1 MRPID
6 CLLERP
12 SNIAVA
18 VAMMVIT
25 FFLVVIGLTVLPV
38 LGIFLAIPVFFI
50 GMTFFF
56 APRSQ
61 ECSIRS

>member
-6 CLLERP
+6 CLIERP
-12 SNIAVA
+12 ANIGVA
-18 VAMMVIT
+18 AALMVMALGLI
-25 FFLVVIGLTVLPV
+25 VIGLTVLPV
-38 LGIFLAIPVFFI
+38 LGIFLAIPVFLLSVAFL
-50 GMTFFF
+50 F

>member
-1 MRPID
+1 MKPID

-12 SNIAVA
+12 SKIAVA
-18 VAMMVIT
+18 VALMVIT

>member
-1 MRPID
+1 MKPID

-18 VAMMVIT
+18 VALMVMT

-38 LGIFLAIPVFFI
+38 LGIFLAMPVFFI

-56 APRSQ
+56 APRSK
-61 ECSIRS
+61 ECAIRR

>member
-6 CLLERP
+6 CLFERP

-18 VAMMVIT
+18 VALMVMT
-25 FFLVVIGLTVLPV
+25 LFLVVIGLTVLPV
-38 LGIFLAIPVFFI
+38 LGIFLAIPVFVI
-50 GMTFFF
+50 GMNFFF

>member
-6 CLLERP
+6 CLIERP
-12 SNIAVA
+12 ANIGVA
-18 VAMMVIT
+18 VALMAMALGLI
-25 FFLVVIGLTVLPV
+25 VIGLTVLPV
-38 LGIFLAIPVFFI
+38 LGIFLAIPVFLVSVA
-50 GMTFFF
+50 FFF

>member
-1 MRPID
+1 MKPID

-18 VAMMVIT
+18 VALMVMT
-25 FFLVVIGLTVLPV
+25 LFLVVIGLTVLPV

-61 ECSIRS
+61 ECTIRS